1 MIQNVKKMLAPID
14 FSKYSMDALN
24 GAAEVARDIGAE
36 LHVLHVVAPHRSLFE
51 QESSELARETAMVEQ
66 TEEEL
71 DRIKKDV
78 LGNSD
83 KVVTAVVTG
92 PPVLKIAEYAR
103 ANNID
108 LIMMATHGHTGAEHL
123 VIGSVAEKVARMAP
137 CSVLIFR
144 RPAS

>member
-14 FSKYSMDALN
+14 FSNYSMDALN
-24 GAAEVARDIGAE
+24 GAAELARDTGAL
-36 LHVLHVVAPHRSLFE
+36 LHVLHVIAPHRSLFE
-51 QESSELARETAMVEQ
+51 QESTELAREAAMTEQ
-66 TEEEL
+66 SEEEL
-71 DRIKKDV
+71 ARIKKDV

-92 PPVLKIAEYAR
+92 PPVVKIVDYAR
-103 ANNID
+103 ENQID

-123 VIGSVAEKVARMAP
+123 LIGSVAEKVARLAP

-144 RPAS
+144 RRA

>member
-14 FSKYSMDALN
+14 FSKYSMDALD
-24 GAAEVARDIGAE
+24 GAAELASDVGAE
-36 LHVLHVVAPHRSLFE
+36 LHVLHVVAPHRSFFE

-71 DRIKKDV
+71 ARIKKDV

-83 KVVTAVVTG
+83 KIVTAVVTG
-92 PPVLKIAEYAR
+92 PPVVKIAEYAR
-103 ANNID
+103 ENKID
-108 LIMMATHGHTGAEHL
+108 LVLMATHGHTGAEHL
-123 VIGSVAEKVARMAP
+123 VIGSVAEKVARTAP

-144 RPAS
+144 RRAQ

>member
-24 GAAEVARDIGAE
+24 GAAELARDIGAE
-36 LHVLHVVAPHRSLFE
+36 LHVLHVVAPHRSLLE
-51 QESSELARETAMVEQ
+51 QESTELVRETAMVDQ

-71 DRIKKDV
+71 ARIKKDV

-92 PPVLKIAEYAR
+92 PPVVKISEYAR
-103 ANNID
+103 ANKID
-108 LIMMATHGHTGAEHL
+108 LIVMATHGHTGAEHL
-123 VIGSVAEKVARMAP
+123 LIGSVAEKVARNSP

-144 RPAS
+144 RAS

>member
-14 FSKYSMDALN
+14 FSKFSMDALN
-24 GAAEVARDIGAE
+24 GAAELARDIGAE
-36 LHVLHVVAPHRSLFE
+36 LHVLHVVAPHRSFFE
-51 QESSELARETAMVEQ
+51 QESTELVRESSMVDQ

-71 DRIKKDV
+71 ARIKKDV

-92 PPVLKIAEYAR
+92 PPVVKIAEYAR
-103 ANNID
+103 DNKID

-123 VIGSVAEKVARMAP
+123 LIGSVAEKVARNSP

-144 RPAS
+144 RAS